1 MRLKQ
6 LLGPGYVLVGAV
18 LLAVGITVAQRV
30 STLSGVARDPE
41 VLKPLEVLAVGIEI
55 VGVANL
61 AFGIILISRA
71 IRSRGRP
78 R

>member
-6 LLGPGYVLVGAV
+6 LLGPGCVLVGAV

-30 STLSGVARDPE
+30 STLRGVARDPE
-41 VLKPLEVLAVGIEI
+41 ALKPLEVLAVGIEI